1 MSDELDKILDSGSLE
16 DIDKILSTFEEG
28 GDESAALAAVESGD
42 TGEGEPPA
50 ADETPSQSEKPT
62 AETDGDEPPETPKEP
77 AAPEEDDEPPVVL
90 AKDGKNQIPYSVL
103 EQERQQAA
111 ALKSQLEELNRK
123 NALLE
128 QQLTAADIKPKELPE
143 KFRFTPEQLSE
154 LESYGEIGEAV
165 AVLAQQNASLLERLQ
180 AENIQPTPGA
190 EAQEPSNPLAENPD
204 TMRWAE
210 NDSHWSVVETVNSA
224 LDADPKW
231 AGQSLEQRIPEI
243 VRRTKA
249 ALGEPDPPA
258 SGGDVAAAAAKA
270 VSQSQ
275 RAAPNSLTDVGGEV
289 PGSTKS
295 IIEQLEEGDASD
307 IEAYLAEQTAK
318 GKSMD
323 EVLSSLLV

>member
-1 MSDELDKILDSGSLE
+1 MSDIDKILDSGSLE
-16 DIDKILSTFEEG
+16 DIDKILSTLDEG
-28 GDESAALAAVESGD
+28 GDESEALAAVESGD
-42 TGEGEPPA
+42 TGEEATPA
-50 ADETPSQSEKPT
+50 ADDPPSQSEKPT
-62 AETDGDEPPETPKEP
+62 AETDGDEPPETPET
-77 AAPEEDDEPPVVL
+77 PEEDDEPPVVL

-128 QQLTAADIKPKELPE
+128 QQLTRADIKPKELPE
-143 KFRFTPEQLSE
+143 KFRFTPEQLE
-154 LESYGEIGEAV
+154 GLESYGEIGEAV

-210 NDSHWSVVETVNSA
+210 NDAHWSVVETVNSA

-249 ALGEPDPPA
+249 ALGEPDLPA

-270 VSQSQ
+270 VTQSQ

-289 PGSTKS
+289 PGATKS

-307 IEAYLAEQTAK
+307 IEAFLAEQTAK
-318 GKSMD
+318 GKSVD

>member
-16 DIDKILSTFEEG
+16 DIDKILTALEEG
-28 GDESAALAAVESGD
+28 GDESEALAAVESGD
-42 TGEGEPPA
+42 TGEEETPA
-50 ADETPSQSEKPT
+50 ADETPSQNAKPT
-62 AETDGDEPPETPKEP
+62 AETDGDEPPATPKEP

-123 NALLE
+123 NAILE
-128 QQLTAADIKPKELPE
+128 QQLTDADIKPKELPE
-143 KFRFTPEQLSE
+143 KVRFTPEQLAE
-154 LESYGEIGEAV
+154 LEAFGEVGETLV
-165 AVLAQQNASLLERLQ
+165 VLAQQNALMLDRLA
-180 AENIQPTPGA
+180 AEGIQPDPGA
-190 EAQEPSNPLAENPD
+190 VAQEPSNPLAENPD

-210 NDSHWSVVETVNSA
+210 NDAHWSVVETVNSA
-224 LDADPKW
+224 LNADPKW

-249 ALGEPDPPA
+249 ALGEPDLPA

-270 VSQSQ
+270 VTQSQ

-289 PGSTKS
+289 PGATKS